1 MTKTTKVALSV
12 AILGAGG
19 YLLYKNFKKPTPAA
33 ASFSGGVGP
42 RKQHNLG
49 KGFAGNGSAAA
60 STVVGK
66 RVQMSGKATDRLAN
80 KSMYANTLG
89 GNIVDA
95 QASSWVRGAS
105 NIRQGG
111 NGAPAQFFEPHNS
124 GWVRG

>member
-19 YLLYKNFKKPTPAA
+19 YLLYKNFKKPAPAA
-33 ASFSGGVGP
+33 AFAGGVMNPAMGP
-42 RKQHNLG
+42 RKKHNLG
-49 KGFAGNGSAAA
+49 KGFAGNGSSAA

-66 RVQMSGKATDRLAN
+66 RVQMSGT
-80 KSMYANTLG
+80 MYANTLG

-111 NGAPAQFFEPHNS
+111 NGAPTQFFQPHSS